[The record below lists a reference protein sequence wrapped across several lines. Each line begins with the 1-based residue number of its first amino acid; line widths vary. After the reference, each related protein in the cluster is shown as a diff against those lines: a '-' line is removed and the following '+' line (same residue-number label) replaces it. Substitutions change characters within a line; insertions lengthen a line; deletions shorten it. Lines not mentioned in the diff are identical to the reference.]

1 VSVRA
6 DAAGRSRPR
15 VRVERRSLR
24 RLEFSSGLPRYVLYA
39 VASVAIAHSLIGIA
53 RPARASAVSPSSSG
67 VDVAAA
73 AYATSFARAY
83 LTYDSADPSG
93 QPAAVA
99 PFVGAGP
106 QGPGAGF
113 TAPSS
118 GSDSVSFA
126 QVVGYQ
132 PAAGGGTLYTVQAD
146 TSRLGTVYLAVT
158 VARGS
163 GGALEL
169 VGEPALVGAPPVVS
183 AVADPSQANLPV
195 SDPGLTAVVT
205 RALGDYLRGDSS
217 DLQSDLA
224 TGVPVPSLPPPL
236 SGVQVT
242 RVAWQV
248 PGRVVGADV
257 QASDQ
262 AGAAYSLHYELSVI
276 RQGRWYVTAI
286 ESTHS
291 SGGA

>member
-6 DAAGRSRPR
+6 EPDGGSHAG

-24 RLEFSSGLPRYVLYA
+24 RLELHSSLPRYVLYA
-39 VASVAIAHSLIGIA
+39 VALVAIAHSLLEIA
-53 RPARASAVSPSSSG
+53 RPTRAATVSSG
-67 VDVAAA
+67 SSGLDAAAA

-83 LTYDSADPSG
+83 LTYDSEDPSG
-93 QPAAVA
+93 QQAAVA

-106 QGPGAGF
+106 QGSGAGF
-113 TAPSS
+113 TPPSS
-118 GSDSVSFA
+118 GSDSVDFA
-126 QVVGYQ
+126 QVVGWQ

-158 VARGS
+158 VARGG

-169 VGEPALVGAPPVVS
+169 VGEPALVGAPAIAS
-183 AVADPSQANLPV
+183 GVADPSQANLPV
-195 SDPGLTAVVT
+195 SDPGLAAVVT
-205 RALGDYLRGDSS
+205 RALSDYLRGDSS

-224 TGVPVPSLPPPL
+224 TGVSVPSLPLAL

-248 PGRVVGADV
+248 PGQVVGADV

-262 AGAAYSLHYELSVI
+262 ASGKYSLHYQLSVI
-276 RQGRWYVTAI
+276 RQGRWYMTAI
-286 ESTHS
+286 ESTPT